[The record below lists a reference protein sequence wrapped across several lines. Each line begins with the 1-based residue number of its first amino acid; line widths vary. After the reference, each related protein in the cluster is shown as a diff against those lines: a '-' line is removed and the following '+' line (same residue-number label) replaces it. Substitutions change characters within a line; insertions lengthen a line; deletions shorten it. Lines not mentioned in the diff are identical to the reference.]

1 MFGAVD
7 RFGSVRG
14 VWLGTLRILRC
25 NPFSKGGWDPVP
37 LVFHPLGKHRIPQ
50 RDPADSPAV
59 RAAVHGVTLSER
71 TKYRGYRL

>member
-1 MFGAVD
+1 MLGAID

-25 NPFSKGGWDPVP
+25 NPFSDGGWDPVP

-50 RDPADSPAV
+50 PDPRCTPAV
-59 RAAVHGVTLSER
+59 RAAKHGVTLAAR
-71 TKYRGYRL
+71 TRYRSLRH